1 MINVS
6 KGGVID
12 NNKEI
17 LDVIN
22 EGDEVIGQLT
32 KKEIHDGINILHREI
47 AVLVHDGNGNLLLQQ
62 RSFKKKYFPG
72 KWTVAAV
79 GHVLAGQTPE
89 EAAHMELKEELG
101 FDTSLNFVEKRKYI
115 SGDHTSFGY
124 LFIGKFP
131 AGQMIVPDSDE
142 VEKAGFFDLDG
153 IKKMMKDK
161 SIDNHSIETINKF
174 QSGFYKY

>member
-1 MINVS
+1 MS
-6 KGGVID
+6 TGGTID
-12 NNKEI
+12 NNKEM

-22 EGDEVIGQLT
+22 EEDEVIGQLT

-47 AVLVHDGNGNLLLQQ
+47 AVLVHGGNGNLLLQQ

-72 KWTVAAV
+72 KWTVTAV

-101 FDTSLNFVEKRKYI
+101 FDTPLTFVEKRKYI
-115 SGDHTSFGY
+115 SGDHTSLGY

-131 AGQMIVPDSDE
+131 TGQMIIPDPDE
-142 VEKAGFFDLDG
+142 LEKAGFFDLDG
-153 IKKMMKDK
+153 IKKMEEDN
-161 SIDNHSIETINKF
+161 SIDYHSIETINKF
-174 QSGFYKY
+174 QSDYYKY